1 LTVGTVTVDSPT
13 VSFRAPNSG
22 LDAAPFEG
30 LLGNDFFKDFVVT
43 FDYRSMTVAFERA

>member
-1 LTVGTVTVDSPT
+1 VTVDAPI

-22 LDAAPFEG
+22 LDEAPFEG

-43 FDYRSMTVAFERA
+43 FDYHNMIVTFEKP